1 MAVPHSYTDLDERD
15 TLPGIIA
22 KRAAAEPDRPYMTDV
37 SARRDAQGAAA
48 TLTFGAAHERFL
60 TWADAYRR
68 AGAEPGD
75 RVGVMLPNSFDAASA
90 WIGCA
95 WARGWEV
102 PLNNAFRGYMLEYTL
117 NNAGVSFALIA
128 ERFLDRLLEVAPNVP
143 ALKTVVVPDT
153 DSAAGFPAI
162 PGVRVLGRDEFLGDA
177 TPARDLAP
185 PMPWDPSAI
194 VYTSGTTGPSKGVVS
209 PWGMLTLG
217 MVLLDD
223 LGPDD
228 VFYSPFPMFH
238 MSGRGAI
245 AHAAYSRGSMVFREA
260 FDTGSFWPDIDEH
273 GCTFTLVVPA
283 MAHWLLA
290 QPPSDADR
298 SHALRYALLS
308 PVVPGFAER
317 FGVSVRTHYGMTEA
331 GNVMS
336 RRDVRDSSPSCGRPV
351 NGYDVRLVDEHDY
364 EVAVDEV
371 GELVVRTSEPWML
384 NNGYW
389 GMPDKTA
396 EAWRNGWF
404 HTGDGFR
411 RDAHGDYYFVD
422 RQKDALRR
430 RGENVSSFE
439 VEAVVVSHPAVAE
452 CAAIGVDA
460 GLGEQEIKI
469 CVVTAEGE
477 TLDPATLVEYL
488 IPKLPRFMVPRYVEE
503 YDALPKTEATMR
515 VQKAKL
521 REVPFTDATWDREA
535 AGITVPK

>member
-15 TLPGIIA
+15 TLPGIVA
-22 KRAAAEPDRPYMTDV
+22 KRAGAEPDRLYMTDA
-37 SARRDAQGAAA
+37 SAPRDEHGNAAS
-48 TLTFGAAHERFL
+48 LTFGQAHERFL

-68 AGAEPGD
+68 AGVAPAD

-90 WIGCA
+90 WLGCA
-95 WARGWEV
+95 WVRGYEV
-102 PLNNAFRGYMLEYTL
+102 PLNNAFRGYMLRYTL
-117 NNAGVSFALIA
+117 ENAGVSLAVVA
-128 ERFLDRLLEVAPNVP
+128 ERFVDRIVEVAGEVP
-143 ALKTVVVPDT
+143 TLRTVVVPD
-153 DSAAGFPAI
+153 AAGELPEI
-162 PGVRVLGRDEFLGDA
+162 PGVRVVGRAEFLDGA
-177 TPARDLAP
+177 RPAHDLDP

-245 AHAAYSRGSMVFREA
+245 AQAAYSRGRMVFREA
-260 FDTGSFWPDIDEH
+260 FDTGSFWSDIDEH

-290 QPPSDADR
+290 QPPSPGDR

-317 FGVSVRTHYGMTEA
+317 FGVRVRTHYGMTEA

-336 RRDVRDSSPSCGRPV
+336 RRDVLDASPSCGRPIR
-351 NGYDVRLVDEHDY
+351 GYEVRLVDEHDY
-364 EVAVDEV
+364 EVPVGEV
-371 GELVVRTSEPWML
+371 GELVVRTTEPWLL
-384 NNGYW
+384 NSGYW
-389 GMPDKTA
+389 GMPERTA

-411 RDAHGDYYFVD
+411 RDAEGNYFFVD

-439 VEAVVVSHPAVAE
+439 VEAVVLTHPDVAE

-469 CVVTAEGE
+469 CVVGRDGATV
-477 TLDPATLVEYL
+477 DPAALIEYL
-488 IPKLPRFMVPRYVEE
+488 VPKLPRFMVPRYVEQ
-503 YDALPKTEATMR
+503 YGALPKTEATMR

-521 REVPFTDATWDREA
+521 REAPFTEATWDRDA
-535 AGITVPK
+535 AGITVPKD